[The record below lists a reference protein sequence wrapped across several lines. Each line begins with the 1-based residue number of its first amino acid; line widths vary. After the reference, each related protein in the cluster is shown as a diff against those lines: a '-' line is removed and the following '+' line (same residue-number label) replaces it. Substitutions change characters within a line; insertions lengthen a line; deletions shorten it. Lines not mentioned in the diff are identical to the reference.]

1 MGLTTLEAL
10 TAERGRKQILG
21 QLDPW
26 DNPNFAATV
35 QGVRTQ
41 GARRLEDLRTASL
54 KSGIGGPAA
63 GTLLEK
69 SGEATGGNV
78 LDLAN
83 QMREGQEGYVAQGI
97 SGEEASAGRDLQVQ
111 QMAMQKKIAKYGK
124 QGGYAKYCCFIF
136 IEGEM
141 LTPYVREYRDELF
154 PPDSY
159 VSKGYIRMARWLVP
173 LMKKSTLI
181 KKLVKM
187 TMLSPIAKFCEHTH
201 NNERKLKFNKDLKGV
216 LYAPVALF
224 WVSIWEGIG
233 RLDDFSYCPSV

>member
-10 TAERGRKQILG
+10 AANRGRKQILG

-26 DNPNFAATV
+26 EDPNFTSAV
-35 QGVRTQ
+35 RGLRTQ
-41 GARRLEDLRTASL
+41 GARRLEDLRTA
-54 KSGIGGPAA
+54 IGKTDVSGPAA
-63 GTLLEK
+63 GTLLAR
-69 SGEATGGNV
+69 SGEATGGDALNLV
-78 LDLAN
+78 N
-83 QMREGQEGYVAQGI
+83 QMREGQEKYVEQGI
-97 SGEEASAGRDLQVQ
+97 SGEEASAGRDLAVQ
-111 QMAMQKKIAKYGK
+111 QMAMQKKIAKYSK
-124 QGGYAKYCCFIF
+124 QSGYAKYCCFIF
-136 IEGEM
+136 IEGDM

-173 LMKKSTLI
+173 LMKKSPLV

-216 LYAPVALF
+216 LYAPIALF
-224 WVSIWEGIG
+224 WVSVWEGIG
-233 RLDDFSYCPSV
+233 RLDDFGYCPSI